1 MEEATPTTVN
11 RQQSTDN
18 GGDYAGDGLQTTV
31 NGKAALTT
39 DNGQWSLTRES
50 IIINLLN
57 LFIMLKYSL
66 IECIDPITNEVMS
79 FECITPVSPEEMLDI
94 SAETVEEVFYVDS
107 LYNLLNGSE

>member
-1 MEEATPTTVN
+1 MN

-79 FECITPVSPEEMLDI
+79 FECITPVTPEDMQDVYF
-94 SAETVEEVFYVDS
+94 ETKEEIFYIDS